1 MIMKLLLVAVVI
13 GVLVMVSNRVSKG
26 PDDQQKP
33 GDAG

>member
-13 GVLVMVSNRVSKG
+13 GVLVMVSNRASKG

-33 GDAG
+33 GGA